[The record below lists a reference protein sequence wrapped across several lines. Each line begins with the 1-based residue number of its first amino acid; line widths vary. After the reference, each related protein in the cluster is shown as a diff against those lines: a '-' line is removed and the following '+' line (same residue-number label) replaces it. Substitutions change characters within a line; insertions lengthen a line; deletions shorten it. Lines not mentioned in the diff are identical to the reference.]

1 MRLTAVDKPAA
12 WSVMRVLR
20 WQRCCSC
27 SWYLQPLRASRSCR
41 SSQSMACSAC
51 HTLTTL
57 HALLTEL
64 HGWADFAHA
73 HSNMHDRRACSRLM

>member
-64 HGWADFAHA
+64 QFGQILRTRTAICMTAG
-73 HSNMHDRRACSRLM
+73 RAAG